1 MADLIPL
8 SPLMQ
13 PVEWQG
19 QIYFTSQYFHLD
31 YIANSPDGGK
41 HRQHKNFIR
50 VIRAIP
56 AYHEYLTKGD
66 IVEIS
71 WDRIKTEAAQN
82 LSQWKPLFEA
92 TGYQPLTLLNAT
104 GQSELSHHLEDEAS
118 KQMAVASSTAIA
130 RQATSGHHQSALM
143 QETSA
148 VLRASLEI
156 CELLGLPTHRAQQEA
171 VKLVAQQ
178 TGINLNHLLLAAPA
192 QQNIPDEDKML
203 EPRDLAKALGFASG
217 MLLNQHLHAIG
228 WQIPRIGGGWEA
240 TPAGKPY
247 CMTHAW
253 TAGNKSGY
261 NYCWNIE
268 AVKDIL
274 KTRNLLPKTPPQQE
288 QLPI

>member
-8 SPLMQ
+8 SALMQ

-19 QIYFTSQYFHLD
+19 QIYFTSQYFHREYL
-31 YIANSPDGGK
+31 INSQYGGK
-41 HRQHKNFIR
+41 YQRHKHFVR
-50 VIRAIP
+50 VIKAIP
-56 AYHEYLTKGD
+56 IYADLVAIGN

-71 WDRIKTEAAQN
+71 WDRIKTEADQI
-82 LSQWKPLFEA
+82 LVQWKPLFEG
-92 TGYQPLTLLNAT
+92 TGYQPLTLLNAV
-104 GQSELSHHLEDEAS
+104 GQEELFHHLEDEES
-118 KQMAVASSTAIA
+118 KKRALASSTAIA
-130 RQATSGHHQSALM
+130 RQNTSGQRQSIRM

-148 VLRASLEI
+148 VLRYSLEI
-156 CELLGLPTHRAQQEA
+156 CELLGLPPHRAQQEA
-171 VKLVAQQ
+171 VKMVAQE

-274 KTRNLLPKTPPQQE
+274 KTRNLLPETPPQQE